1 MQIIIAHKS
10 SSWGLNFLMVGSHKE
25 LKLSGSHLPKAMSL
39 PVRPPTLLRIPFTL
53 CAAPFKAGP
62 AEEVTLER
70 PSEAFEVTF
79 EAASFDLVAV
89 FEAAC
94 AASEVVEA
102 CRKGF
107 DRATKRECRSIR
119 RNVGVD
125 MKRAQNHGNAVVKRK
140 IARKK

>member
-1 MQIIIAHKS
+1 M
-10 SSWGLNFLMVGSHKE
+10 
-25 LKLSGSHLPKAMSL
+25 SGSHLPKAMSL
-39 PVRPPTLLRIPFTL
+39 PVRPPTLLRTPFTL
-53 CAAPFKAGP
+53 CAAPLKAGP

-70 PSEAFEVTF
+70 PSEAFEFMF
-79 EAASFDLVAV
+79 E
-89 FEAAC
+89 

-125 MKRAQNHGNAVVKRK
+125 MKRVTNRGDAVVRENWQ
-140 IARKK
+140 KK